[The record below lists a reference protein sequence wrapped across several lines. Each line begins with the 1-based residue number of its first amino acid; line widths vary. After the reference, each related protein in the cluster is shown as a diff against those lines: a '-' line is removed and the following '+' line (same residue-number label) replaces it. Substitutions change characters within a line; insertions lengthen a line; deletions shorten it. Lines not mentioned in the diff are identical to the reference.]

1 MAEMTKNH
9 PDDAEMELKF
19 YVEWKAEI
27 KTEIKDKKVFIEGQ
41 LAYPSTIDDDDG
53 RCLTS

>member
-1 MAEMTKNH
+1 MAEMMKNH
-9 PDDAEMELKF
+9 PDDAKMELKF

-41 LAYPSTIDDDDG
+41 LAYLSTIDDDDG
-53 RCLTS
+53 RCSTS